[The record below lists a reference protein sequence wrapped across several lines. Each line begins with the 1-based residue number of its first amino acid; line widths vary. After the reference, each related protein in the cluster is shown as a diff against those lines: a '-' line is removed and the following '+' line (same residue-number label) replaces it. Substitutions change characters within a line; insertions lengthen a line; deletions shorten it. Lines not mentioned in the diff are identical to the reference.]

1 MGCANACH
9 FSAFLSARCCYYCW
23 PITRRE
29 ERKGEL
35 GDFPT
40 STVPL
45 RQQLRDPLVF
55 RHKEKRCMSMGTSML
70 PKSLARTRVKVQTG
84 TFGTS
89 HQEDKVG
96 RPHCPEMITT
106 FATT

>member
-1 MGCANACH
+1 MAALMLAT
-9 FSAFLSARCCYYCW
+9 SLLSCLLA
-23 PITRRE
+23 
-29 ERKGEL
+29 
-35 GDFPT
+35 PT

-45 RQQLRDPLVF
+45 RQQLDQQLRDPLVF

-70 PKSLARTRVKVQTG
+70 PKSLASTRVKVQTG